1 MPVAPSPPVPLMLGW
16 VAGLGMPPVPI
27 GSFHFRLSW
36 FRLLGVASGVLVWP
50 RARRP
55 ASTREHDRVPALF
68 TAFVRLNVSV
78 PWHTAKFVQC
88 YERLAPYLACLSVD
102 GRRAYGEREEGLHP
116 VGPGQGAPRSLGEAD
131 RRELAA
137 PPGPG
142 GRPGPPSFEDRGPRP
157 RPSRS

>member
-1 MPVAPSPPVPLMLGW
+1 MALPRLSGNANGYAPSAVAVPVAPSPPVPLMLGW

-36 FRLLGVASGVLVWP
+36 FRLLGVAVLGYSSGRGRGVQP
-50 RARRP
+50 AH
-55 ASTREHDRVPALF
+55 ASTDRVPALF

-102 GRRAYGEREEGLHP
+102 GRRAYGEREG
-116 VGPGQGAPRSLGEAD
+116 GIAPGRS
-131 RRELAA
+131 
-137 PPGPG
+137 
-142 GRPGPPSFEDRGPRP
+142 RPGRA
-157 RPSRS
+157 